1 MVIFMAVHFMIKEA
15 HSRGNCQKKKWHKTF
30 WWSNVDYL
38 ILETNWRLVTMVLGI
53 LLACCLVVIIILLLT
68 RNTKYVCDHHEG
80 TVHSPELIQWEI
92 VFSKIYIV
100 LCILC
105 LNSEHLYSSVLL
117 LSNTKCFQ
125 PSSTWLRESGTTG
138 KSVEH
143 VA

>member
-15 HSRGNCQKKKWHKTF
+15 HSRGNCQKKKWRKTF

-53 LLACCLVVIIILLLT
+53 LLACCLAVIIILFLT
-68 RNTKYVCDHHEG
+68 RKTKYLCDHREG
-80 TVHSPELIQWEI
+80 TVHSPEFIQWVIVFLQTYKVVCIFCLKSEI
-92 VFSKIYIV
+92 V
-100 LCILC
+100 
-105 LNSEHLYSSVLL
+105 YSSVLIL
-117 LSNTKCFQ
+117 RNTECFQ